1 MRPEEQRAATEA
13 LALQDPAVVEARER
27 DRFAAELA
35 AIVRERCAGENLTTG
50 DVARRFGVDRVAA
63 KEAMGKLADAG
74 KVKVVGKDV
83 GAVGMWKVAER
94 PDEPVEE
101 IPDTLPAGGEVAK

>member
-1 MRPEEQRAATEA
+1 MMTPEEQRAATEA
-13 LALQDPAVVEARER
+13 LALEDPAVVEARER

-50 DVARRFGVDRVAA
+50 DIARRFGVGRAAA

-74 KVKVVGKDV
+74 KVEAVGKDV
-83 GAVGMWKVAER
+83 GAVGMWRVA
-94 PDEPVEE
+94 
-101 IPDTLPAGGEVAK
+101 AQEVKP